1 MRWSETVTDYYPVS
15 PRPRYGHGQPSHPN
29 LTRLF
34 EGDVTKFA
42 QVLLEIEACHE
53 TLHSIPH
60 LPAGDNTD
68 APFWRNPWFSTLDAA
83 ALVGLML
90 ARKPSRYVEIGSG
103 FSTRFAHF
111 AKKFGS
117 LSTEILSIDPRPRA
131 AIDTLCD
138 RVIRQ
143 PLEACDLGL
152 FEELGAN
159 DILFFDGS
167 HRVFTNSDTT
177 VFFIEVLPR
186 LKPGVLIHIH
196 DIFLPD
202 DYPAAWNNRLYSEQ
216 YILAAMLLSGQSAFD
231 VILPNYFV
239 SRHPEL
245 GQRVKDL
252 FASRAGQPA
261 IPLTYPNDANC
272 PGVSFW
278 LTPRMLDARISPA
291 LHSDASTPAR
301 AVAAGKTI
309 VSTPAAKPTPN
320 LRAPGMQ
327 SLDFISRRMK
337 DFEASRIFDVG
348 ANTGQSAL
356 EFAAR
361 FPKAE
366 VYCFEPVPSTRDALR
381 STVEE
386 LPQIKVQDVALGR
399 RSSVMRMQARDKHPM
414 NRLLRSHE
422 PLANSIEVQVTTGDE
437 FCRSTG
443 IDRLDFLK
451 IDTEGNDL
459 DVLLGFQG
467 MLASQA
473 ISLVQVEAGMSPD
486 NDRHVPLTRF
496 LSLLGDYGY
505 LLLHLFDE
513 VRRNHRL
520 PADQQQLHGMWFCN
534 AVFVAE
540 KPERLLLAPAGM
552 NR

>member
-1 MRWSETVTDYYPVS
+1 MRWSETVTDYYPVN
-15 PRPRYGHGQPSHPN
+15 PRPRFGHGQPSHPT
-29 LTRLF
+29 LARIL
-34 EGDVTKFA
+34 EA
-42 QVLLEIEACHE
+42 QVSRFDEVLSEIAAFRE

-60 LPAGDNTD
+60 LPPSDNAD

-83 ALVGLML
+83 ALVGLIL
-90 ARKPSRYVEIGSG
+90 ARRPNRYVEIGSG
-103 FSTRFAHF
+103 ISTRFAHF
-111 AKKFGS
+111 AKESGS
-117 LSTEILSIDPRPRA
+117 PTTEIISIDPRPRA

-143 PLEACDLGL
+143 PLETCDLRI
-152 FEELGAN
+152 FEDLDVN

-177 VFFIEVLPR
+177 VFFLEVLPII
-186 LKPGVLIHIH
+186 KPGVLIHIH

-216 YILAAMLLSGQSAFD
+216 YILAAMLLGGQTNFD
-231 VILPNYFV
+231 IILPNYFV
-239 SRHPEL
+239 TRHPDL
-245 GQRVKDL
+245 GQRVKNL
-252 FASRAGQPA
+252 FASTAGQPA

-278 LTPRMLDARISPA
+278 LTPRSLVAPIASGLNGRATTPPVIAAPA
-291 LHSDASTPAR
+291 TVSG
-301 AVAAGKTI
+301 AAPKT
-309 VSTPAAKPTPN
+309 
-320 LRAPGMQ
+320 APRPRPPGLQ
-327 SLDFISRRMK
+327 ALDFISRRIK
-337 DFEASRIFDVG
+337 EFEARRIFDVG

-361 FPKAE
+361 FPDAE
-366 VYCFEPVPSTRDALR
+366 IYCFEPVPSTRDALR
-381 STVEE
+381 AATDG
-386 LPQIKVQDVALGR
+386 LPQIRIQDVALGR
-399 RSSVMRMQARDKHPM
+399 RTSVARMQARDKHPM
-414 NRLLRSHE
+414 NRLLRAHE
-422 PLANSIEVQVTTGDE
+422 PLANSIEVRVTTGDE
-437 FCRSTG
+437 FCRSHR
-443 IDRLDFLK
+443 IDQVDYLK

-467 MLASQA
+467 MLASRA

-486 NDRHVPLTRF
+486 NDRHVPLSRF
-496 LSLLGDYGY
+496 LSLLGDHGY

-520 PADQQQLHGMWFCN
+520 PAEQQQLHGMWFCN

-540 KPERLLLAPAGM
+540 KPERLLLAAAGM